1 MEPFEQWYVLSGYV
15 QFHQWLG
22 FQPYR
27 LASGRVSPFAVLTL
41 AQFLG
46 VLVNLALIIYRRR
59 CILYHC
65 EAIGM
70 VVDFIKLLTIG
81 LSILVMYVELFRTS
95 DNICGCWRLLY
106 KAHQTLQR
114 YGMVDQRRLTRV
126 MRLYWWFV
134 LGSLLYFVVNESYL
148 YLCAE
153 QMQTKRF
160 YVYFFALQYILNIKL
175 QQIIYPAILLDS
187 YLRMTRAALEHHLE
201 LLQCSERLGSMRYK
215 EFLAGKLNALKALY
229 SDLFQASVALNEA
242 YGRTY
247 LIIYCKNYIHILSNS
262 YWVVFWLLNNQQH
275 HAARIISRLI
285 CRIILL
291 GATFYINSCAMK
303 SAQNLRHRLHTM
315 DLGIQIKCQA
325 LFTRI
330 ESFLQQTQ
338 FESIQLTAGDF
349 FDLNFSPILTIIF
362 SVGAYISI
370 FIQQAINQIDE
381 LKCNDYEKQC

>member
-1 MEPFEQWYVLSGYV
+1 MEPLEQWYVLSGYV
-15 QFHQWLG
+15 RFHQWLG

-27 LASGRVSPFAVLTL
+27 LASGRVSPFAALTL

-46 VLVNLALIIYRRR
+46 ALVNLALIIYRRR

-134 LGSLLYFVVNESYL
+134 LGSLLYFVANESYL

-187 YLRMTRAALEHHLE
+187 YLRMTRAALEHHVG

-262 YWVVFWLLNNQQH
+262 YWVVFWLVNNKRH
-275 HAARIISRLI
+275 HAAS
-285 CRIILL
+285 
-291 GATFYINSCAMK
+291 
-303 SAQNLRHRLHTM
+303 
-315 DLGIQIKCQA
+315 
-325 LFTRI
+325 
-330 ESFLQQTQ
+330 
-338 FESIQLTAGDF
+338 
-349 FDLNFSPILTIIF
+349 
-362 SVGAYISI
+362 
-370 FIQQAINQIDE
+370 
-381 LKCNDYEKQC
+381 